1 MINYRSRK
9 VCMAASNHLEPACML
24 QGLCGVQLIP
34 MSSMQVDVLGEDL
47 KFYIN
52 NIIFLLFY
60 IKLQKYNSLRSS
72 IEKALIF
79 TNLKMYLYSNYVC
92 LTFAKMQLLDYLF
105 CYI

>member
-9 VCMAASNHLEPACML
+9 VCMAASNHLEPICML

-52 NIIFLLFY
+52 NIIFFLFY

-79 TNLKMYLYSNYVC
+79 TNLKMYRY
-92 LTFAKMQLLDYLF
+92 M
-105 CYI
+105 

>member
-47 KFYIN
+47 
-52 NIIFLLFY
+52 
-60 IKLQKYNSLRSS
+60 
-72 IEKALIF
+72 
-79 TNLKMYLYSNYVC
+79 
-92 LTFAKMQLLDYLF
+92 
-105 CYI
+105 

>member
-1 MINYRSRK
+1 
-9 VCMAASNHLEPACML
+9 
-24 QGLCGVQLIP
+24 

-79 TNLKMYLYSNYVC
+79 TNLKMYRYMQCYTQIMYVLHLQKC
-92 LTFAKMQLLDYLF
+92 SS
-105 CYI
+105 

>member
-9 VCMAASNHLEPACML
+9 VCMAASNHLGLVCML

-79 TNLKMYLYSNYVC
+79 TNLKMYRY
-92 LTFAKMQLLDYLF
+92 M
-105 CYI
+105 

>member
-1 MINYRSRK
+1 
-9 VCMAASNHLEPACML
+9 MAASNHLEPACML

-60 IKLQKYNSLRSS
+60 IKLQKCNSLRSS

-79 TNLKMYLYSNYVC
+79 TNLKMYRYMQCYTQIMYVLHLQKC
-92 LTFAKMQLLDYLF
+92 SS
-105 CYI
+105 